1 MRLRRQRGAGSREQ
15 GRQAG
20 SHSSYPSTCAG
31 PTRRGRSFR
40 PAATDSR
47 PPAPWRRQ
55 AGFTLIETIAA
66 FVLLALFVGVLMS
79 SLGMAMRHT
88 VWAEQQSMAAEWAQS
103 KMDLVGIG
111 EPIEEGNSRGRFDDD
126 YRWEMEVVEYEPP
139 RDPPPAPTE
148 AQLAAGYQ
156 PIEYDPDSL
165 GMYLYRIDLRVLWGD
180 ARDERSATF
189 TTVRAY
195 SPDQAVL
202 FNTDPAAAGA
212 GMGQQGQY
220 GYGQGR
226 RPRIDQNVDNRGSQS
241 R

>member
-1 MRLRRQRGAGSREQ
+1 MNTVDAGSD
-15 GRQAG
+15 
-20 SHSSYPSTCAG
+20 STTARIHG
-31 PTRRGRSFR
+31 DAVASRFSADMPARRAGRSAVGFAGVR
-40 PAATDSR
+40 G
-47 PPAPWRRQ
+47 Q
-55 AGFTLIETIAA
+55 GGFTLIETIAA

-79 SLGMAMRHT
+79 SLGTAMRHT

-111 EPIEEGNSRGRFDDD
+111 EPIEEGSSRGRFDDD
-126 YRWEMEVVEYEPP
+126 YRWEMDVVEYEPP

-156 PIEYDPDSL
+156 PVEYDPDSL
-165 GMYLYRIDLRVLWGD
+165 GMYLYRVDLRVLWGD
-180 ARDERSATF
+180 ARDERSAAF

-220 GYGQGR
+220 GYGQGQGQ
-226 RPRIDQNVDNRGSQS
+226 RPRQGAGQNANNRGSQT